1 MLAEKLKVAVK
12 KLRRRCLPEE
22 LSFCNTSADVPPLK
36 DFIGQERAVRAM
48 QFGLNMKAPGYNLY
62 VAGPT
67 GTGKNTYVQ
76 LVVSQASTA
85 DEIPLDWCYV
95 YNFDSPDQPLA
106 LSFPAGKGLQ
116 FVGDMEELVA
126 ELRITIP
133 KAFESD
139 DYEQSKNSIIASLQ
153 DELKD
158 SFMRLHQEA
167 ADAGFILKQTSEG
180 VYFLPLVEGRPM
192 EPEEYQAI
200 PGEEREEIDRKGRE
214 LRGKLEEEMQ
224 SGRAREK
231 ETREKVTAM
240 EKQLTDLVTDPLV
253 EKTRTKYLE
262 YPEVTDYIDRVLGDI
277 KKHVDM
283 FKPSPAQEEKDSL
296 RKAGSRETF
305 FNRYE
310 VNLFINNSD
319 ASGAPVVLEHS
330 PNYYNLFGKVEYRSQ
345 MGTLSTDHT
354 MIKPGAV
361 QRANGGY
368 LVLQAH
374 DVIAD
379 PVVWDALKRTIK
391 NRQAVIENIG
401 EQYRMV
407 PSASLRPAPIP
418 IDLKVILIG
427 TPAIY
432 NLLLGIDE
440 DFSKFFKVKVEFDL
454 EMFRTEENLCY
465 YVSFAG
471 SVCAR
476 AGLRHFDNS
485 GLAELIEY
493 GSRMCGDQTKLS
505 TRFNEVV
512 EVIYEAAAW
521 AEVEGSDYI
530 KGDHVVQAV
539 RERVYRCS
547 RIEDQIQEMM
557 TRGIITI
564 NTGGSVVGQI
574 NGLSVLHTGD
584 HTFGRPS
591 RITAR
596 VFMGGEG
603 VVNIE
608 RETEMGGQI
617 HSKGHLT
624 LVGFLGGKFAQDK
637 PLNLSARITFEQLY
651 HGVEGD
657 SASSAELY
665 ALLSALSGLPIRQGL
680 AVTGSVDQRGE
691 VQAIGGV
698 TEKIEGFFSLCQ
710 ARGLTGEQGVII
722 PRANLDHLNL
732 KHEVVRAVEQGL
744 FHVYAVQNI
753 EEGIEL
759 LTGIPSGRP
768 QADGSYPY
776 GTVFQLVD
784 RKLRYY
790 NDQMASLLARR

>member
-1 MLAEKLKVAVK
+1 MY
-12 KLRRRCLPEE
+12 
-22 LSFCNTSADVPPLK
+22 PPLK

-62 VAGPT
+62 VSGPT

-76 LVVSQASTA
+76 LVVSQASAA
-85 DEIPLDWCYV
+85 DEVPPDWCYV

-106 LSFPAGKGLQ
+106 LSFPAGKGMQ
-116 FVGDMEELVA
+116 FVRDMEELVA
-126 ELRITIP
+126 ELRNTIP

-139 DYEQSKNSIIASLQ
+139 DYESNKNLVISSLQ

-158 SFMRLHQEA
+158 SFLRLHQEA
-167 ADAGFILKQTSEG
+167 ADAGFVLKQTSDG
-180 VYFLPLVEGRPM
+180 VYFLPMTEGRPM
-192 EPEEYQAI
+192 EPEEYQAL
-200 PGEEREEIDRKGRE
+200 PSEEREEIDRKGRE
-214 LRGKLEEEMQ
+214 LRSKLEEEMQ
-224 SGRAREK
+224 TGRVREK
-231 ETREKVTAM
+231 EAREKVTEM
-240 EKQLTDLVTDPLV
+240 EKQLTDLIIDPLV
-253 EKTRTKYLE
+253 EQTRALYLE
-262 YPEVTDYIDRVLGDI
+262 NPVVADYISRLLGDI
-277 KKHVDM
+277 KKNIDM
-283 FKPSPAQEEKDSL
+283 FKPSPAQDEKDPL
-296 RKAGSRETF
+296 RKVGSRESF
-305 FNRYE
+305 FNRYV

-319 ASGAPVVLEHS
+319 SSGSPVVLEHS

-374 DVIAD
+374 DVITD

-418 IDLKVILIG
+418 VGFKVILIG
-427 TPAIY
+427 APAIY
-432 NLLLGIDE
+432 NLLLGVDE
-440 DFSKFFKVKVEFDL
+440 DFSKHFKVKVEFDL

-512 EVIYEAAAW
+512 EIIYEAAAW
-521 AEVEGSDYI
+521 AEAEGSEYI
-530 KGDHVVQAV
+530 KDTHVVQAIG
-539 RERVYRCS
+539 ERVYRCS
-547 RIEDQIQEMM
+547 RIEDRVQEMM

-564 NTGGSVVGQI
+564 NTGGSVVGQV

-596 VFMGGEG
+596 VFMGG
-603 VVNIE
+603 
-608 RETEMGGQI
+608 
-617 HSKGHLT
+617 
-624 LVGFLGGKFAQDK
+624 
-637 PLNLSARITFEQLY
+637 
-651 HGVEGD
+651 
-657 SASSAELY
+657 
-665 ALLSALSGLPIRQGL
+665 
-680 AVTGSVDQRGE
+680 
-691 VQAIGGV
+691 
-698 TEKIEGFFSLCQ
+698 
-710 ARGLTGEQGVII
+710 
-722 PRANLDHLNL
+722 
-732 KHEVVRAVEQGL
+732 
-744 FHVYAVQNI
+744 
-753 EEGIEL
+753 
-759 LTGIPSGRP
+759 
-768 QADGSYPY
+768 
-776 GTVFQLVD
+776 
-784 RKLRYY
+784 
-790 NDQMASLLARR
+790 RRCS